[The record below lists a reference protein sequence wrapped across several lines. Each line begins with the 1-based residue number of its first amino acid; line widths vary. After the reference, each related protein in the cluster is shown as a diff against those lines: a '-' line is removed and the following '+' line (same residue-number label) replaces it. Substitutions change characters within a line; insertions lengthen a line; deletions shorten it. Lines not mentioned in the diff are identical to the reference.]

1 MDLSRTTRRLHV
13 LVLAAGLLLIG
24 AYAGLEARGWA
35 GGVLGWDLLTGERV
49 RVELDASVGRTD
61 AEQLTQDLTRASAG
75 LQEFQVQQ
83 ARNALIA
90 MGVEG
95 AATMPDQEI
104 LRRIREAQIQAIRGF
119 SGRAEAAA
127 PAADGLIEMR

>member
-1 MDLSRTTRRLHV
+1 MDPSLAKRRLHV
-13 LVLAAGLLLIG
+13 FVLAAGLLLIG
-24 AYAGLEARGWA
+24 AYAGFGAS
-35 GGVLGWDLLTGERV
+35 GGVGAVLGWDLLTGERV
-49 RVELDASVGRTD
+49 RVEVDASVGRTD

-95 AATMPDQEI
+95 AAAMPEHEI
-104 LRRIREAQIQAIRGF
+104 LRRIRNAQVQAIRGF
-119 SGRAEAAA
+119 SGRAEASA
-127 PAADGLIEMR
+127 PEAEGLIELR